1 MSLMLYL
8 ASDTPLDTVQN
19 PHFRRLS
26 VNEAL
31 EMGITD
37 IPEHMLAPGFDRDE
51 PDVILCSDVNIVID
65 TENGIFDDGG
75 YNDDFEIYDMDIRHG
90 PTESLKDYRVVIEC
104 SLNLGRAEKIL
115 EYIKTQLEH
124 TDEIELWSI
133 WLGDYDQKISWYE
146 ARIDEFTAEDLMEI
160 ADLPIK
166 QQPLKHHC
174 VRIRK

>member
-37 IPEHMLAPGFDRDE
+37 IPEHMLTPGFDRDL
-51 PDVILCSDVNIVID
+51 PNVILWSDKNIIID
-65 TENGIFDDGG
+65 AENGIFDDGG
-75 YNDDFEIYDMDIRHG
+75 FDDDYEIYDMDEHYG
-90 PTESLKDYRVVIEC
+90 PSKTSKQFRVVVEC
-104 SLNLGRAEKIL
+104 DLTPGRAKNILGYIREQL
-115 EYIKTQLEH
+115 EYA
-124 TDEIELWSI
+124 DEIEVWSV
-133 WLGDYDQKISWYE
+133 WLGDYDQKIVYYDPH
-146 ARIDEFTAEDLMEI
+146 IDSFTAEDLMEI
-160 ADLPIK
+160 AELPI
-166 QQPLKHHC
+166 QQKPLKHHC

>member
-19 PHFRRLS
+19 PHFRKLS

-37 IPEHMLAPGFDRDE
+37 IPENILAPDFDRDE
-51 PDVILCSDVNIVID
+51 PDVILWSDANIVID

-75 YNDDFEIYDMDIRHG
+75 YDDDFEIYDMDIRHG
-90 PTESLKDYRVVIEC
+90 PTESLKDHRVVIEC

-146 ARIDEFTAEDLMEI
+146 AKIDEFTAEDLMEI
-160 ADLPIK
+160 VDLPIK

>member
-8 ASDTPLDTVQN
+8 ASDTPLNTVQN

-37 IPEHMLAPGFDRDE
+37 IPEHMLTPGFDRDE
-51 PDVILCSDVNIVID
+51 PDVILWSDVNIVID

-75 YNDDFEIYDMDIRHG
+75 YDDDFEIYDMDIRHG

-115 EYIKTQLEH
+115 EYIKTQLEL

-133 WLGDYDQKISWYE
+133 WLGEYDQKISWYE